1 MTQRAAG
8 VLFALLPALIAT
20 ASRRRS
26 PSAATQKARA
36 TADLGMGFFSLIKR
50 LKGGLLAQAA
60 CYGWDAPPKVRFA
73 PDAPLEGDGFE
84 PSVPDGPR
92 GDHSLIFLGNWGM
105 SNKKTFSKNPKGGY
119 RHHDY

>member
-1 MTQRAAG
+1 VTQRAAG

-26 PSAATQKARA
+26 PSAATPKARA
-36 TADLGMGFFSLIKR
+36 TVDLGVGLFSLIKR

-73 PDAPLEGDGFE
+73 PDAPLEEEGFE
-84 PSVPDGPR
+84 PSVPRKRDKGFETAPFDGAAAGHR
-92 GDHSLIFLGNWGM
+92 ASD
-105 SNKKTFSKNPKGGY
+105 
-119 RHHDY
+119 